1 MKIAA
6 PNVVWTPLPAGF
18 VHESLAV
25 VDRTILLG
33 EGSLRGLGAGRAS
46 CRARAEDRPGTRAGG
61 AVLEAPAP
69 LPGRSNVESV
79 PFEESGPALVSTSKV
94 GSAVVS
100 TVMIRFSSDFPGCL
114 GGWYHPLGTEIWE
127 YIGSAS
133 TETDIDANDQ
143 IGIADGVLVTS
154 ESESSE
160 LFVVERR
167 GVVGDVTWPSGV
179 VTRSC
184 WRPRHIEL
192 PEDVTTS
199 GASVASSGR
208 WIALRGE
215 QSSRM
220 RDGVLVYE
228 RGPTGWALA
237 LQLDYPGFRVASVE
251 VTDRWLVVLESNR
264 GAARLR
270 WRQAI
275 TGEDRYL
282 ELDDYDTSL
291 DVLGDRALVTQ
302 GHRALVVDLVEGSSP
317 TISSVVGCP
326 SWAMAGSRRTLRCS
340 PSPTRWE
347 SRCYDPVMIHPGSPP
362 GRQPVDDGVLPGPRR
377 PPLRGGME
385 PAMSRPGLRSSKALQ
400 QADMPG

>member
-1 MKIAA
+1 
-6 PNVVWTPLPAGF
+6 VVWTPLPADF

-33 EGSLRGLGAGRAS
+33 GGGQYVGSGLAV
-46 CRARAEDRPGTRAGG
+46 PP
-61 AVLEAPAP
+61 AVLELRIDQGRALVGPFWKFPAP
-69 LPGRSNVESV
+69 MPGRSRVGSV
-79 PFEESGPALVSTSKV
+79 PFEEAGPALVSASKV
-94 GSAVVS
+94 GGAAVS
-100 TVMIRFSSDFPGCL
+100 TVMIRSSADFPGCF
-114 GGWYHPLGTEIWE
+114 GGWYHPLGTETWE

-133 TETDIDANDQ
+133 TESDIDANTRM
-143 IGIADGVLVTS
+143 GIADGVLVTC

-160 LFVVERR
+160 LFVVERHR
-167 GVVGDVTWPSGV
+167 AMGDVTWPSGV

-192 PEDVTTS
+192 PRDVTTS

-208 WIALRGE
+208 WVALIGE
-215 QSSRM
+215 QASRM
-220 RDGVLVYE
+220 RDGVLVHE
-228 RGPTGWALA
+228 RGSTGWALA

-251 VTDRWLVVLESNR
+251 VTDRWLVVLESHR

-302 GHRALVVDLVEGSSP
+302 GHRALVVDLVEGII
-317 TISSVVGCP
+317 THNI
-326 SWAMAGSRRTLRCS
+326 
-340 PSPTRWE
+340 
-347 SRCYDPVMIHPGSPP
+347 
-362 GRQPVDDGVLPGPRR
+362 Q
-377 PPLRGGME
+377 RGGV
-385 PAMSRPGLRSSKALQ
+385 AQLGDGRLAPGFAVFAL
-400 QADMPG
+400 ADKVGVAPL

>member
-6 PNVVWTPLPAGF
+6 PSVVWTPLPAGF

-33 EGSLRGLGAGRAS
+33 GGGQYVGSGPAV
-46 CRARAEDRPGTRAGG
+46 PP
-61 AVLEAPAP
+61 AVLELRIDQGRVLVGPFWKLPAP

-79 PFEESGPALVSTSKV
+79 PFEESGPALVSASKV
-94 GSAVVS
+94 GSAAVS
-100 TVMIRFSSDFPGCL
+100 TVMVRFSSDFSGCL
-114 GGWYHPLGTEIWE
+114 GGWYHPLGTETWE

-133 TETDIDANDQ
+133 TETDIGANDQ

-154 ESESSE
+154 ECESSE

-167 GVVGDVTWPSGV
+167 GVLGDVTWPSGV

-215 QSSRM
+215 RSSRM
-220 RDGVLVYE
+220 RDSVLVYE

-237 LQLDYPGFRVASVE
+237 LELDYPGFRVASVE

-291 DVLGDRALVTQ
+291 AVLGDRALVTQ
-302 GHRALVVDLVEGSSP
+302 GHRALVVDLVEGII
-317 TISSVVGCP
+317 THNI
-326 SWAMAGSRRTLRCS
+326 
-340 PSPTRWE
+340 
-347 SRCYDPVMIHPGSPP
+347 
-362 GRQPVDDGVLPGPRR
+362 Q
-377 PPLRGGME
+377 RGGVAQLGDGRLA
-385 PAMSRPGLRSSKALQ
+385 PDFAVFAL
-400 QADMPG
+400 AGKVGVALL